1 MQVAPGVR
9 HLLAPNP
16 SFMTGRGTNSYL
28 VGEREVTVVDPGP
41 DRPEHVAAILREVA
55 EAGGRITGL
64 LVTHGHSDHLPGAYR
79 LRERTGAPIVGH
91 PSLPG
96 VDRPLADGEAV
107 ATRDGPLVAFDTPGH
122 ADDHLCFWR
131 EADRLLFSGDLVA
144 GLGTVVLS
152 QQPGSLTQYL
162 ASLHR
167 MLDLAPQTIL
177 PGHGPVIT
185 DARAKLQEYLDHRAL
200 RERQLVD
207 VLQLGP
213 ASIDEL
219 VQRIYYETPAELY
232 RMAARNVQAHLEHLA
247 AQGRASTDGQLWRL
261 NEKGAGD

>member
-16 SFMTGRGTNSYL
+16 SFMTGRGTNTYL
-28 VGEREVTVVDPGP
+28 IGEREVTVVDPGP
-41 DRPEHVAAILREVA
+41 DLPEHVEAILHEVT
-55 EAGGRITGL
+55 EAGGRITRL

-79 LRERTGAPIVGH
+79 LRERTGAPICGH

-96 VDRPLADGEAV
+96 VDRPLSDGETV
-107 ATRDGPLVAFDTPGH
+107 ATEGGPLVALETPGH

-131 EADRLLFSGDLVA
+131 EGDRLLFSGDLVV
-144 GLGTVVLS
+144 GVGTVVLS
-152 QQPGSLTQYL
+152 QTAGSLTRYL

-177 PGHGPVIT
+177 PGHGPVVT

-207 VLQLGP
+207 ALQLGP

-219 VQRIYYETPAELY
+219 VQRVYYETPPALY

-247 AQGRASTDGQLWRL
+247 AQGRATTDGKLWRL
-261 NEKGAGD
+261 NREEGRE